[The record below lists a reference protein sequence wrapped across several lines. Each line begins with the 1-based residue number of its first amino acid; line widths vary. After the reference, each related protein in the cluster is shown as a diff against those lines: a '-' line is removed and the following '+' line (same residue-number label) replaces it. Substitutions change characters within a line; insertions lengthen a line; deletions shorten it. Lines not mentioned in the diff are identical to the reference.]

1 MSDTSRNWF
10 RAVIRSRELILLAT
24 LVALFVYFSVAV
36 DGFYNWGNLLEIS
49 RYWVVTGMVA
59 VPMTFIIATAGID
72 LSVGSMVAL
81 CGVILG
87 MLFADAGWPIWA
99 ASGAAVIAGIAL
111 GLFNGG
117 VSSYIGVP
125 PLVVTLATMALYRGL
140 AMGITKARSVSSFPE
155 GFMWLGQGDV
165 MRLTGEGPRATY
177 LPVPIVAL
185 AAVVLIGW
193 ILMRRTWVGRFT
205 EAIGENETAAEF
217 AAIDVRFVKMMLYTA
232 AGCVCGIAALFN
244 TALFATAKADVAMGL
259 ELEAIACVVV
269 GGTRISGGYGS
280 VLGTL
285 LGLCILG
292 ILRFGLEMMGAKS
305 YLVVIVVGLL
315 LIATAVLNE
324 FMARRAGG
332 RA

>member
-1 MSDTSRNWF
+1 MSQAKGSIV
-10 RAVIRSRELILLAT
+10 AAIVRSREIILLAT
-24 LVALFVYFSVAV
+24 LVALFVFLSFAV
-36 DGFYNWGNLLEIS
+36 DGFYNWSNILEIS

-81 CGVILG
+81 CGVIFG
-87 MLFADAGWPIWA
+87 MLFADAGLPIWA
-99 ASGAAVIAGIAL
+99 AAGAAIAAGVAL

-117 VSSYIGVP
+117 ISSYIGVP
-125 PLVVTLATMALYRGL
+125 PLVVTLATMALFRGL
-140 AMGITKARSVSSFPE
+140 AMGITKARSVSNFPDA
-155 GFMWLGQGDV
+155 FMWIGQGDV
-165 MRLTGEGPRATY
+165 MRLAGEGPRATY
-177 LPVPIVAL
+177 LPAPLIAL
-185 AAVVLIGW
+185 AVVVCVGW
-193 ILMRRTWVGRFT
+193 LLMRRTWVGRFT

-232 AGCVCGIAALFN
+232 AGFVCGIAALFN

-280 VLGTL
+280 VVGTL
-285 LGLCILG
+285 LGLLIIG
-292 ILRFGLEMMGAKS
+292 ILRFGLEMMGVKS
-305 YLVVIVVGLL
+305 NLVVIVVGLL
-315 LIATAVLNE
+315 LIVTAVLNE

-332 RA
+332 NA

>member
-1 MSDTSRNWF
+1 MSGAAHSRF
-10 RAVIRSRELILLAT
+10 GALVRSRELILLAT
-24 LVALFVYFSVAV
+24 LVVLFVVLSVAV
-36 DGFYNWGNLLEIS
+36 DGFHNWANLLEIS

-99 ASGAAVIAGIAL
+99 ACAAALAAGIAL

-155 GFMWLGQGDV
+155 GFMWIGQGDV
-165 MRLTGEGPRATY
+165 VRLAGEGPRATY
-177 LPVPIVAL
+177 LPTPLIAL
-185 AAVVLIGW
+185 ALVVIAGW
-193 ILMRRTWVGRFT
+193 LLMRRTWVGRFT

-217 AAIDVRFVKMMLYTA
+217 AAIDVRFVKMMLYAA
-232 AGCVCGIAALFN
+232 AGLVCGIAALFN
-244 TALFATAKADVAMGL
+244 TALFATAKADVAYGL

-280 VLGTL
+280 VVGTL
-285 LGLCILG
+285 LGLLIIG
-292 ILRFGLEMMGAKS
+292 ILRFGLEMMGVKS
-305 YLVVIVVGLL
+305 NVVVIVVGLL
-315 LIATAVLNE
+315 LIVTAVLNE

-332 RA
+332 NA